1 MNEFQAGQQVAAE
14 VVRLHEFFVRWL
26 GGTSGTL
33 DGVGKAEDWADF
45 EASLHSNFEMVVPS
59 GDTLTRSELLHNFK
73 PAFGTRPGLRIEIRE
88 TKVLDVNGD
97 SILMRYQEWQEFM
110 APVTGSESTGE
121 TETITARVSMALLQR
136 STKAPVGWQ
145 WLQLQETWLA
155 AQLNMKLVGHK
166 ACCP

>member
-1 MNEFQAGQQVAAE
+1 MNDSQTGQEVAAE

-26 GGTSGTL
+26 GGTSGTHE
-33 DGVGKAEDWADF
+33 GVSRDEDWTGF
-45 EASLHSNFEMVVPS
+45 EASLHPDFEMVIPS
-59 GDTLTRSELLHNFK
+59 GDTLTRSELLQSFK

-110 APVTGSESTGE
+110 APVIGSGSAGE
-121 TETITARVSMALLQR
+121 TDTTTARVSMALLQR
-136 STKAPVGWQ
+136 STKALAGWQ

-155 AQLNMKLVGHK
+155 VQ
-166 ACCP
+166 